1 MKKKLLL
8 SSVAALTLFAAY
20 SVATA
25 EENTNLYGNFGERLD
40 QPVKPLDAYSIEK
53 VKTPEELQK
62 EVDNFKERQKVA
74 EELRQADAV
83 LKSEIES
90 EANAQA
96 NLTKAQK
103 AYEEALQKLKDA
115 TDTQYNA
122 KEQLDKLREIKA
134 TVDVK
139 LASDQRDKATLA
151 ANDNAF
157 LKTAKSAQAAAN
169 EAFEQAKI
177 KLQER
182 RAQKPVDKAPLEELK
197 NYNLDLIKLEANVEA
212 TKDKKTAI
220 DKRVKEIEDRLAQLD
235 KDIEANLAKQDSLA
249 KAIKKL
255 EKVVG
260 PEKTESYTDKDGHT
274 KVVNTVDGDEGEVRG
289 VLIKVLKNDAD
300 EKLAEV
306 GLAGRA
312 LVNATSSKKDAQKE
326 YDSKLKAAQDVYKKQ
341 GVEFV
346 LSDVLAVAESTDTFV
361 TKFGWNKDEAGNW
374 NYLLDSEGKKAMNQ
388 WVNDNGSWYYFGQDG
403 VMKKWWVQV
412 DGTWYFLNGSGAMQ
426 TGWLQDNGT
435 WYYLE
440 ASGAMK
446 ANQWFEVDGKWYHVD
461 ASGALSVN
469 TTVDGYNVN
478 ENGEWV

>member
-25 EENTNLYGNFGERLD
+25 EENTNLYGNFGETLD

-62 EVDNFKERQKVA
+62 EVDNFKERQKAA
-74 EELRQADAV
+74 EELRQANAV
-83 LKSEIES
+83 LKSETES

-122 KEQLDKLREIKA
+122 KEQLAKLREIKA
-134 TVDVK
+134 SVDAK
-139 LASDQRDKATLA
+139 LVSDQNDKATLA
-151 ANDNAF
+151 ANDNAIF
-157 LKTAKSAQAAAN
+157 KAVKSAQAAADA
-169 EAFEQAKI
+169 AFEQAKI
-177 KLQER
+177 KYQER
-182 RAQKPVDKAPLEELK
+182 KDQKPVANAPLEELK
-197 NYNLDLIKLEANVEA
+197 NYNLDLIKLEAKVEE
-212 TKDKKTAI
+212 TKNKKTET
-220 DKRVKEIEDRLAQLD
+220 DKRVKEFEDRLAQLD
-235 KDIEANLAKQDSLA
+235 KDIKDNLAKQDSLA

-260 PEKTESYTDKDGHT
+260 PEKTESIIGEDGHT
-274 KVVNTVDGDEGEVRG
+274 KVVTTVNEDEGEVRG
-289 VLIKVLKNDAD
+289 VLIKVLKDDAD

-312 LVNATSSKKDAQKE
+312 LVNATSSKKDAQKL
-326 YDSKLKAAQDVYKKQ
+326 YDLKLQAAQDVYKKQ

-346 LSDVLAVAESTDTFV
+346 LSDVLAVAESTGTFV

-374 NYLLDSEGKKAMNQ
+374 TYLLNSEGKKATG
-388 WVNDNGSWYYFGQDG
+388 WVNENGSWYYFNNDG
-403 VMKKWWVQV
+403 VMQKWWVQV

>member
-62 EVDNFKERQKVA
+62 EVDNFKERQKAA
-74 EELRQADAV
+74 EELRQANAV
-83 LKSEIES
+83 LKSETES

-96 NLTKAQK
+96 NLAKAQK

-122 KEQLDKLREIKA
+122 KEQLAKLREVKA
-134 TVDVK
+134 SVDAK
-139 LASDQRDKATLA
+139 LVSDQSDKATLT
-151 ANDNAF
+151 ANDNRL
-157 LKTAKSAQAAAN
+157 LKAVKSAQAAAN
-169 EAFEQAKI
+169 DAFEQAKI
-177 KLQER
+177 KLEER
-182 RAQKPVDKAPLEELK
+182 RNQKPVDKAPLEELK
-197 NYNLDLIKLEANVEA
+197 NYNLDLINLEAKVEEA
-212 TKDKKTAI
+212 RDKKTAT
-220 DKRVKEIEDRLAQLD
+220 DKRVKEVEDRLAQLD

-289 VLIKVLKNDAD
+289 VLIKVLKNDVD
-300 EKLAEV
+300 EKLDEV
-306 GLAGRA
+306 ELAGKA

-374 NYLLDSEGKKAMNQ
+374 VYLLNSEGKKATG
-388 WVNDNGSWYYFGQDG
+388 WVNENGSWYYFNKDG
-403 VMKKWWVQV
+403 VMQKWWVQV
-412 DGTWYFLNGSGAMQ
+412 EGTWYYLNGSGAMQ

-446 ANQWFEVDGKWYHVD
+446 ANQWFEVDGKWYHVNE
-461 ASGALSVN
+461 SGALSVN